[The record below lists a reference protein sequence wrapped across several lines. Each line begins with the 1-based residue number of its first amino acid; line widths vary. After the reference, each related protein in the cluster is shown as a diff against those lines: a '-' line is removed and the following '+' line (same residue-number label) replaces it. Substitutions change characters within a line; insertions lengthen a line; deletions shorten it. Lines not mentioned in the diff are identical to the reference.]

1 MRHLVIQMGDFKPH
15 PLATFK
21 GSSRGLIPELSFH
34 KLQEGMN
41 YSPLIVGDIPTT
53 GQGKCAF
60 LMEFCVKTVS

>member
-21 GSSRGLIPELSFH
+21 GSSRGSIPELSSR
-34 KLQEGMN
+34 KLLEGMT
-41 YSPLIVGDIPTT
+41 YSLLIVGDIHTT

-60 LMEFCVKTVS
+60 LMEFYVKTVS